1 MGNMITDISFENFEK
16 YNDQDLQIFANL
28 LHAFLVANNL
38 KNQGLIQGG
47 PEIDEKSIKEALV
60 YCDDRG
66 ITPEKN
72 PIKVLKY
79 IEAIN
84 DSL

>member
-1 MGNMITDISFENFEK
+1 MITDISFENFEK
-16 YNDQDLQIFANL
+16 YNDQDLQTFANIL
-28 LHAFLVANNL
+28 YAFLVANNL
-38 KNQGLIQGG
+38 RKQGLIQSG
-47 PEIDEKSIKEALV
+47 PEIDEKKMKEALV